1 MRDRRRIGLV
11 KQFPNMYTSP
21 HFVLLLEFHVE
32 RIAQRR
38 VFAHLLY
45 LMRTHVR
52 PVTTLA
58 SPFADRPRDHQFRL
72 HASPA
77 DNSQ

>member
-11 KQFPNMYTSP
+11 KQIPSMYTSP
-21 HFVLLLEFHVE
+21 HLMLVLEFHAE

-38 VFAHLLY
+38 VLAHLLY

-58 SPFADRPRDHQFRL
+58 SPFADRPRDGQFRL
-72 HASPA
+72 HASQA

>member
-11 KQFPNMYTSP
+11 KQIPSMYTSP
-21 HFVLLLEFHVE
+21 HLVLLLKFHVE
-32 RIAQRR
+32 RIAQLR
-38 VFAHLLY
+38 VLARLLFIVC
-45 LMRTHVR
+45 THVR

-58 SPFADRPRDHQFRL
+58 RPFADRPRDGQFRL

-77 DNSQ
+77 DDSQ